1 MYFSAYFSKEKT
13 KERKREIKIKKEKE
27 NGRKQ
32 EETRKGCFLR
42 NLSVTNAMTQVARG
56 AGMRKP
62 EEVDREE
69 MENEES

>member
-1 MYFSAYFSKEKT
+1 M
-13 KERKREIKIKKEKE
+13 
-27 NGRKQ
+27 
-32 EETRKGCFLR
+32 RKGCFLR
-42 NLSVTNAMTQVARG
+42 NLSVTNAMTQVAQG